1 MAYFLFIVCSTLPL
15 FSFFSSQ
22 PIPKALCSH
31 YPCAQFPRFH
41 LQNRLSPI
49 PSNSTFS
56 LSLFYGLYSLSI
68 LPNPFHPFC
77 HRLLAQIRHRTLLSP
92 TNTLDSPL
100 DMPSLFQ
107 SPSKMSLKD
116 VKAPFKKRRLSTSF
130 ISPPIPVSS
139 LPSDPPANHA
149 ELKVNGNNQ
158 GWKDDGTWEKLSEII
173 KLGPAS
179 PPPLPPKSPSPPPVP
194 PKSPPLPLPAP
205 SQSKLPPQ
213 PSYSP
218 EKSLPRSPTKNFIIK
233 MVAKSVSMPSL
244 HSTANLRGNEN
255 AVRRMRPIEEA
266 EAKGKGHVKNNGR
279 SKYKDKNAKESS
291 SKAPDGSKRYH
302 RWKKKEKTKP
312 TPKSQEKEKSP
323 KQGILKF
330 GKKGPNPS
338 LNSNSKSEMMEKKE
352 SQGKVVQEVPRK
364 VRFHHVPPTPPVS
377 GSSNDS
383 SDTKRSR
390 GGNATVSTGKYTGFS
405 SFPQPTFPSRLF
417 NFFFFFRR
425 KKAEEFRVR
434 IVKVSNPFRAVL

>member
-1 MAYFLFIVCSTLPL
+1 MAYFLFIVCSTLSL
-15 FSFFSSQ
+15 ISFFSSQ

-31 YPCAQFPRFH
+31 YPCAQSPRFH

-49 PSNSTFS
+49 SSNSTFS

-68 LPNPFHPFC
+68 PPIPFHPFC

-130 ISPPIPVSS
+130 ISPPIPVPS

-149 ELKVNGNNQ
+149 DSKVNGNNQ

-173 KLGPAS
+173 KLGPAF

-194 PKSPPLPLPAP
+194 PKSPPLSVPPP

-218 EKSLPRSPTKNFIIK
+218 EKSLPKSPTKNFIIK

-244 HSTANLRGNEN
+244 HLAANLRGNEN

-266 EAKGKGHVKNNGR
+266 EAKGKSHVKNNGR
-279 SKYKDKNAKESS
+279 AKYKDKNTKESS
-291 SKAPDGSKRYH
+291 SKAPDGSKGYH

-330 GKKGPNPS
+330 GKKEANPT
-338 LNSNSKSEMMEKKE
+338 LNSNSKSEIMEKKK
-352 SQGKVVQEVPRK
+352 SKGKVMQEVPRK
-364 VRFHHVPPTPPVS
+364 VRFHQVPPTPPVS

-390 GGNATVSTGKYTGFS
+390 GGDATVSAGKYTGFPLFLS
-405 SFPQPTFPSRLF
+405 PPSPSLLF
-417 NFFFFFRR
+417 NFFFFWR